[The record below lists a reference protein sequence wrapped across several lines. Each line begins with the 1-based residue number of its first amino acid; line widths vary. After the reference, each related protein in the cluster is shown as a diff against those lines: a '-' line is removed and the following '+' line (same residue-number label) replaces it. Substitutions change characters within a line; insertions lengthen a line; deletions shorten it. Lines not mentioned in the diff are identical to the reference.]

1 MDTIE
6 KFLNESGIDHF
17 GFCEIPPRHRPFPHL
32 PYAISLGVPLPKP
45 IVASIEEGPTHTYF
59 HTYRTTNA
67 FLDQTA
73 LRLVL
78 EIESSGYNAVYVP
91 ASQTVDSDGIRA
103 LFSHKMAAVLSGL
116 GGIGQ
121 NALFVSNKHGPAL
134 RLSTVLTDYPV
145 KAGSMCENPCINCG
159 ICVQKC
165 PCGALTGTPW
175 KPGVPRDEL
184 LDAKKCSNYMKKAY
198 RDIGRGAVCGICMA
212 VCPLCSGK
220 QIIK

>member
-1 MDTIE
+1 MTMFE
-6 KFLNESGIDHF
+6 KLLNELGIAHF
-17 GFCEIPPRHRPFPHL
+17 GAAEIPPQYRPFPQL
-32 PYAISLGVPLPKP
+32 PFAVSLGIPLPKT
-45 IVASIEEGPTHTYF
+45 IAESIQEGPTPTYF

-67 FLDQTA
+67 FLDLSA

-78 EIESSGYNAVYVP
+78 EIERSAHNAVYVP
-91 ASQTVDSDGIRA
+91 ASQTVNADGIRG

-121 NALFVSNKHGPAL
+121 NSLFLSDRYGPAL

-145 KAGSMCENPCINCG
+145 RIGTPSKNPCTNCG

-175 KPGVPRDEL
+175 EPGIPRDEI

-198 RDIGRGAVCGICMA
+198 RNIGRGAVCGICMA
-212 VCPLCSGK
+212 VCPLCKKTDNS
-220 QIIK
+220 

>member
-1 MDTIE
+1 MDKIGNIL
-6 KFLNESGIDHF
+6 KSAGISHY
-17 GFCEIPPRHRPFPHL
+17 GACEVLAQYRPFPSL
-32 PYAISLGVPLPKP
+32 PYAVSFGVPLPGT
-45 IVASIEEGPTHTYF
+45 IVQSIQGGPTSTYF

-67 FLDQTA
+67 FLDQAA

-78 EIESSGYNAVYVP
+78 EIEGSGHNAVYVP
-91 ASQTVDSDGIRA
+91 ASQTVDSDGIRG

-121 NALFVSNKHGPAL
+121 NALFISNRYGPAL

-145 KAGSMCENPCINCG
+145 QAGSPVQNPCTNCG
-159 ICVQKC
+159 ICAEKC

-175 KPGVPRDEL
+175 EPGLPRDAL

-198 RDIGRGAVCGICMA
+198 QNIGRGAVCGICMA
-212 VCPLCSGK
+212 VCPLCANK
-220 QIIK
+220 K

>member
-6 KFLNESGIDHF
+6 KFLGDSGINHF
-17 GFCEIPPRHRPFPHL
+17 GFCEVPSQYRPFPEL
-32 PYAISLGVPLPKP
+32 PYAVSLGVPLSKT
-45 IVASIEEGPTHTYF
+45 IVKSIQGGPTPTYF

-67 FLDQTA
+67 FLDQAA

-78 EIESSGYNAVYVP
+78 EIERGGHNAVYVP
-91 ASQTVDSDGIRA
+91 ASQTVDADGIRG

-121 NALFVSNKHGPAL
+121 NALFISNQYGPAL
-134 RLSTVLTDYPV
+134 RLSTILTDHPV
-145 KAGSMCENPCINCG
+145 PIGTRCENPCTNCG

-165 PCGALTGTPW
+165 PCGALTGTSW
-175 KPGVPRDEL
+175 EPGVPRDEI

-212 VCPLCSGK
+212 VCPLCRMK
-220 QIIK
+220 